1 MNFFMRSDEDN
12 DRNTASDT
20 PGYPSQST
28 VIETRSID
36 STRNSSRNSP
46 RNSTRNSTSTRNR

>member
-36 STRNSSRNSP
+36 STGDSTRD
-46 RNSTRNSTSTRNR
+46 STRNSTSTRNR

>member
-36 STRNSSRNSP
+36 SV
-46 RNSTRNSTSTRNR
+46 RNSTRNSASTRNSTRNR

>member
-36 STRNSSRNSP
+36 STRNS
-46 RNSTRNSTSTRNR
+46 TRNSTSTRNR

>member
-36 STRNSSRNSP
+36 STRSSTRNSAST
-46 RNSTRNSTSTRNR
+46 RNSTRNNTRNR